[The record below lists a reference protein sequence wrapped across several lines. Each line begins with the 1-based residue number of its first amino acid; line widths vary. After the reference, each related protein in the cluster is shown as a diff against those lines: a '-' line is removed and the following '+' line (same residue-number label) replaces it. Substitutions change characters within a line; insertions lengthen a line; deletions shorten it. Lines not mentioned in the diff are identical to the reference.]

1 MTLKELARNYRDD
14 IMEGIAWVA
23 IWKVGKAWNAW
34 DFHLDVDDKLDADDL
49 AKAKAILAE
58 DENAIM
64 INEYYCAHM
73 GDGTQ
78 ADVAAGVSF
87 HYESGYNLL
96 KDWIRPEYGLTVEQ
110 QSDLD
115 HELADQPQAAI
126 DFLGTPVREAMEKTV
141 HSLEKAL
148 EHHNEKEVGIQ
159 MAKWEVFKLIVKQLT
174 GMEFFF
180 TRTDEYYGLC
190 TEDEKICI
198 MKVSR
203 KDGRRYDA

>member
-1 MTLKELARNYRDD
+1 MTLKELARDYRDD

-23 IWKVGKAWNAW
+23 IWKVGRSWNAW

-73 GDGTQ
+73 GDGTM
-78 ADVAAGVSF
+78 ADVAAGISF

-110 QSDLD
+110 QADLD
-115 HELADQPQAAI
+115 SELTKQIQATI
-126 DFLGTPVREAMEKTV
+126 DFMGTPVGA
-141 HSLEKAL
+141 AL
-148 EHHNEKEVGIQ
+148 EETIHKLERALEDDNSREVERQ
-159 MAKWEVFKLIVKQLT
+159 MAKWEVFKLIVWQLT
-174 GMEFFF
+174 GMEFCF
-180 TRTDEYYGLC
+180 TRTDDYFGLC
-190 TEDEKICI
+190 TEDEKIYL
-198 MKVSR
+198 MKIDR
-203 KDGRRYDA
+203 KEGAEE